1 VTSVPAAQDD
11 RAIRV
16 VNLSK
21 RFGDQVAISGLT
33 LDIAPGEVFGLLGP
47 NGAGKTTTLR
57 ILAGIYTPDT
67 GQVEVAGLPHTQAD
81 AIRGRVGLLTE
92 QPGLY
97 DRLTVE
103 ENLRFFASLY
113 GVPSAELAGRIARWL
128 QPLGLWEH
136 RSRRAGT
143 LSKGM
148 RQKLAI
154 ARAVIHEPPIVLL
167 DEPTSGLDPES
178 ARTVRDAI
186 AGLST
191 QGRTLVLCSHNL
203 YEVEQLCRR
212 VAILRPTEAGGRLV
226 ALTEVSRLRTQSNA
240 GVDIELVGP
249 AHEWLVVAGDVPGVR
264 SVAARGSTL
273 EVRYA
278 EGAVAT
284 PVVIAKMAAAGAFIL
299 SVRPQELAF
308 EQAYLDLMAEE
319 GAA

>member
-1 VTSVPAAQDD
+1 M
-11 RAIRV
+11 
-16 VNLSK
+16 
-21 RFGDQVAISGLT
+21 T

-57 ILAGIYTPDT
+57 ILAGLYTPDT
-67 GQVEVAGLPHTQAD
+67 GHVEIAGLPHTATD

-97 DRLTVE
+97 DRLSVE
-103 ENLRFFASLY
+103 ENLSFFASLY
-113 GVPSAELAGRIARWL
+113 GVPSSGMAKRLERWL
-128 QPLGLWEH
+128 EPLGLWEH
-136 RSRRAGT
+136 RLKRAGT

-154 ARAVIHEPPIVLL
+154 ARAMVHEPPIVLL

-186 AGLST
+186 ASLST

-226 ALTEVSRLRTQSNA
+226 ALTEVSRLRSGSSA
-240 GVDIELVGP
+240 GAELELVGE
-249 AHEWLVVAGDVPGVR
+249 AAAWLATTGDVPGVTG
-264 SVAARGSTL
+264 VAARGSTL
-273 EVRYA
+273 EVRFS
-278 EGAVAT
+278 EGAVPT
-284 PVVIAKMAAAGAFIL
+284 PLLIAKLAAAGAMIL
-299 SVRPQELAF
+299 AVRPLEQAF
-308 EQAYLDLMAEE
+308 EQAYLDLMAEQ

>member
-1 VTSVPAAQDD
+1 MY
-11 RAIRV
+11 AIHAV
-16 VNLSK
+16 DLGK
-21 RFGDQVAISGLT
+21 RFGAQVAISGLT

-57 ILAGIYTPDT
+57 ILAGIYAPDT
-67 GQVEVAGLPHTQAD
+67 GHVEVAGLPHTQAD
-81 AIRGRVGLLTE
+81 AIREQVGLLTE

-113 GVPSAELAGRIARWL
+113 GVPAHEMDARLVRWL

-136 RSRRAGT
+136 RLKRAGT

-154 ARAVIHEPPIVLL
+154 ARAMIHEPPIVLL

-186 AGLST
+186 ASLSN

-212 VAILRPTEAGGRLV
+212 VAILRPTEAGGKLV
-226 ALTEVSRLRTQSNA
+226 ALTEVSRLRTQLSA
-240 GVDIELVGP
+240 GVDIELVGE
-249 AHEWLVVAGDVPGVR
+249 AAAWLVVSGDVPGVI
-264 SVAARGSTL
+264 ARLS
-273 EVRYA
+273 
-278 EGAVAT
+278 
-284 PVVIAKMAAAGAFIL
+284 AAGAMIL

-308 EQAYLDLMAEE
+308 EQAYLDLMAEQ

>member
-1 VTSVPAAQDD
+1 MSDVH
-11 RAIRV
+11 AIHAV
-16 VNLSK
+16 DLSK
-21 RFGDQVAISGLT
+21 RFGDQIAVSGLT

-57 ILAGIYTPDT
+57 MLAGIYAPDS
-67 GQVEVAGLPHTQAD
+67 GEVEVAGYPHTQSD
-81 AIRGRVGLLTE
+81 AIRGKVGLLTE

-103 ENLRFFASLY
+103 ENLRFFALLY
-113 GVPSAELAGRIARWL
+113 GVPAADLSGRLSRWL
-128 QPLGLWEH
+128 EPLGLWEH
-136 RSRRAGT
+136 RTRRAGT

-154 ARAVIHEPPIVLL
+154 ARAMIHEPPIVLL

-186 AGLST
+186 ASLST

-226 ALTEVSRLRTQSNA
+226 ALTEVSHLRTQSNA

-249 AHEWLVVAGDVPGVR
+249 AADWLEVAGAVPGVQR
-264 SVAARGSTL
+264 VAARGSLL

-278 EGAVAT
+278 EGAMAT
-284 PVVIAKMAAAGAFIL
+284 PEIVAKLAGAGAFIL
-299 SVRPQELAF
+299 AVRPEELAF
-308 EQAYLDLMAEE
+308 EQAYLDLMAEQ